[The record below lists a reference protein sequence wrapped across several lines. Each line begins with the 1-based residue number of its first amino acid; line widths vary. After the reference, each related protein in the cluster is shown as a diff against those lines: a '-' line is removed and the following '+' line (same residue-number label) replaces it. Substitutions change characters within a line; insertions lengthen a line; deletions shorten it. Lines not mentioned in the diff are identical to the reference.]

1 MNKYLKLSQ
10 EISEYVINL
19 FHQYPMDDLKYHNL
33 KHTKT
38 VVKRTSEIAA
48 DYPFSETELFILSAS
63 AWFHD
68 TGHLV
73 GGAKLHEDR
82 SVTIM
87 KNFLE
92 PKGVAKEI
100 IDKIENCICATK
112 LSQKPKSLMEEI
124 VCDADTYNLGTVEFL
139 KTDKLL
145 KKECTLRN
153 MPVDNWEQKTLN
165 LLQSHKYFTQH
176 CRTLLNKGRKNN
188 IDLVSCL
195 LKEDSKNK

>member
-10 EISEYVINL
+10 EINEYVINL

-100 IDKIENCICATK
+100 IDEIENCICATK

-153 MPVDNWEQKTLN
+153 ISVDNWEEKTLN
-165 LLQSHKYFTQH
+165 LLQSHKYFTRY